1 MEKSKV
7 YFTKEITPE
16 SVVKMYENL
25 GVNLPGK
32 VAVKLHSGEQGNQ
45 NYIKPEFIKPII
57 DKVNGTVVECN
68 TAYKG
73 ARNTTEKHKKLISE
87 HNWTNYFNV
96 DIMDEDGDLEIDD
109 AFTGD
114 YIVWDS
120 EKHFKVMKASTWNKI
135 YGDYLKGNIQEH
147 EKSIQNKTH

>member
-1 MEKSKV
+1 MKFKIEYLIKV
-7 YFTKEITPE
+7 SY
-16 SVVKMYENL
+16 SENL
-25 GVNLPGK
+25 QVCDMRSYNVIETFWEKYPYYLE
-32 VAVKLHSGEQGNQ
+32 VKSPLT
-45 NYIKPEFIKPII
+45 FI
-57 DKVNGTVVECN
+57 
-68 TAYKG
+68 
-73 ARNTTEKHKKLISE
+73 
-87 HNWTNYFNV
+87 
-96 DIMDEDGDLEIDD
+96 DGDLEIDD

>member
-1 MEKSKV
+1 MRS
-7 YFTKEITPE
+7 
-16 SVVKMYENL
+16 N
-25 GVNLPGK
+25 
-32 VAVKLHSGEQGNQ
+32 
-45 NYIKPEFIKPII
+45 
-57 DKVNGTVVECN
+57 
-68 TAYKG
+68 YKG
-73 ARNTTEKHKKLISE
+73 VRNYMLREVTKTIGVITTDMRSYNVIETFWEKYPY
-87 HNWTNYFNV
+87 YFEV
-96 DIMDEDGDLEIDD
+96 KSPLTFIDGDLEIDD